1 MTKEAETVACSECF
15 RDQGLRLDAE
25 RIGTEVSDACPNC
38 GSVIGKKL
46 SLDRLAALS
55 YRFFVWGS
63 LLRRDYG
70 AAPLIQFNKH
80 QKTSVLLPAWLQ
92 SDAQLI
98 ERTLGV
104 GFFHYGPRLWMIGE
118 VEPLKAL
125 QDEATCG
132 LTVKRILAEYPGHLL
147 RPGDSFYRIRK
158 APQTPEQEREYDS
171 PPQGAAGSGRLDSSA
186 LLSHEEATE
195 FESLDMAVH
204 MLFLAGAH
212 SYPVTRRIV
221 GAVREAGFD
230 GIVYPSYFSL
240 LRLGIMPF
248 ETAYGL
254 SRRRF
259 PSVQQYEQEKS
270 IPNIAIFGRPIEEK
284 KLEIQCINRLILNR
298 VEYGVH
304 FGPVG
309 FS

>member
-1 MTKEAETVACSECF
+1 
-15 RDQGLRLDAE
+15 
-25 RIGTEVSDACPNC
+25 
-38 GSVIGKKL
+38 
-46 SLDRLAALS
+46 
-55 YRFFVWGS
+55 
-63 LLRRDYG
+63 
-70 AAPLIQFNKH
+70 
-80 QKTSVLLPAWLQ
+80 
-92 SDAQLI
+92 
-98 ERTLGV
+98 
-104 GFFHYGPRLWMIGE
+104 MIGE

-158 APQTPEQEREYDS
+158 APQAPEQEREYDS
-171 PPQGAAGSGRLDSSA
+171 PPQGAGGSGRLDSSALPVLYGSPDLQVCIHECRVTAEDELYVATLTPLRTMCLLDLSA

-259 PSVQQYEQEKS
+259 PSAQQYEQEKS
-270 IPNIAIFGRPIEEK
+270 VPNFAIFGRPIEEK